1 MRPLRVVLAV
11 GVLVLVLPSSV
22 LAQVKTFNFSWYTE
36 CQTRNGVSGNQAN
49 AGLATLTPSASGG
62 WQLRFSGP
70 GTATGSADVSATDA
84 SGASSIQSIS
94 VPNVCSLPTAAPTGF
109 RYMSAF
115 TDPTGFSFDS
125 IFQGGGGRLLAVG
138 AAARTTVVST
148 ITSPAN
154 GATVTGPTTVAAS
167 TSGVITGVPLTYH
180 LVVDGREVSAASSA
194 TARASASWDS
204 RTVGD
209 GAHTL
214 RVAVTDG
221 FGSQLAFGEVTVTV
235 ANGGGGTTTPPP
247 TTGTL
252 RVAVTS
258 PHDGDVVSGTSWV
271 VIWVNGGTAG
281 ASDTYTLQLDGQTV
295 ATASTTSSGPVSMAW
310 NTKAFLNGT
319 HTLSATVRDNAGK
332 TGSAKLGVLIRN

>member
-36 CQTRNGVSGNQAN
+36 CQTRNGVSGTPAN

-138 AAARTTVVST
+138 AAART
-148 ITSPAN
+148 
-154 GATVTGPTTVAAS
+154 
-167 TSGVITGVPLTYH
+167 SGVITGVPLTYH

-214 RVAVTDG
+214 RVA
-221 FGSQLAFGEVTVTV
+221 
-235 ANGGGGTTTPPP
+235 
-247 TTGTL
+247 
-252 RVAVTS
+252 
-258 PHDGDVVSGTSWV
+258 
-271 VIWVNGGTAG
+271 
-281 ASDTYTLQLDGQTV
+281 
-295 ATASTTSSGPVSMAW
+295 
-310 NTKAFLNGT
+310 
-319 HTLSATVRDNAGK
+319 
-332 TGSAKLGVLIRN
+332 

>member
-11 GVLVLVLPSSV
+11 GVLVLILPSSV

-70 GTATGSADVSATDA
+70 GTATG
-84 SGASSIQSIS
+84 
-94 VPNVCSLPTAAPTGF
+94 
-109 RYMSAF
+109 
-115 TDPTGFSFDS
+115 
-125 IFQGGGGRLLAVG
+125 
-138 AAARTTVVST
+138 
-148 ITSPAN
+148 
-154 GATVTGPTTVAAS
+154 
-167 TSGVITGVPLTYH
+167 
-180 LVVDGREVSAASSA
+180 SAASSA